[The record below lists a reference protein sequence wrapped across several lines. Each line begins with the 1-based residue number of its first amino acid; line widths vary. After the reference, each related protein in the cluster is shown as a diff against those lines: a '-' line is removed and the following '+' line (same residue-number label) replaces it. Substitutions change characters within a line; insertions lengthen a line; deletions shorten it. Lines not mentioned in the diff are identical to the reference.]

1 MLASAC
7 KYPGNDGVQS
17 GASNLPLKVTLLI
30 LAAVAGFSGRA
41 AGLDSGFFAARTYYA
56 DGEFRK
62 AAAVFQMSCK
72 ANNDAEAC
80 YWAGM
85 SYQRLADIA
94 TPFGGKSNAS
104 AREYLTKATQLAPGR
119 REYRDALFN
128 FLLDTA
134 HCSRTALRDA
144 AKILSAMAESDAGY
158 IEMRRRFEQEIHL
171 NSSANARL
179 SRLFLIV
186 PRATYRI
193 AELPA
198 SAVATWP
205 ATALLQDR
213 NRSAVIIIVTAA
225 N

>member
-7 KYPGNDGVQS
+7 KY
-17 GASNLPLKVTLLI
+17 LPLKVTLLI
-30 LAAVAGFSGRA
+30 LAAVAGYSGRA
-41 AGLDSGFFAARTYYA
+41 AGLDSGFFTARTYYA
-56 DGEFRK
+56 DGEFGK
-62 AAAVFQMSCK
+62 AAASFQMSCK
-72 ANNDAEAC
+72 VNNEAEAC

-94 TPFGGKSNAS
+94 TPFGGKNSAR
-104 AREYLTKATQLAPGR
+104 AREYLKKATQLAPGCP
-119 REYRDALFN
+119 EYRDALFN

-144 AKILSAMAESDAGY
+144 AGILATMAESDAGY

-186 PRATYRI
+186 PRVTYRI

-205 ATALLQDR
+205 ATALLQDK
-213 NRSAVIIIVTAA
+213 NRSAVIIIATAA